1 MTETN
6 GNKKFL
12 ESFNQFQEALKRLSE
27 VLDQEK
33 NEYIRDSAIKR
44 FELVFELS
52 RKMIKAFLETQAMS
66 CQSPKKCFQEAFRQG
81 LIGYEQEWLNMCDSR
96 NEAAHLYNQEIAED
110 IYFQLPNFFKVFKQL
125 AESLKKEIENLK

>member
-1 MTETN
+1 MITTKVD
-6 GNKKFL
+6 KKFS
-12 ESFNQFQEALKRLSE
+12 ESLNQFQEALKRLSE
-27 VLDQEK
+27 VLDQEE

-52 RKMIKAFLETQAMS
+52 WKTIKAFLETQLII

-96 NEAAHLYNQEIAED
+96 NEATHIYNQEIAED
-110 IYFQLPNFFKVFKQL
+110 IYSQLPDFLKAFEQL
-125 AESLKKEIENLK
+125 EKNLKKEIENL

>member
-1 MTETN
+1 MVKTN

-12 ESFNQFQEALKRLSE
+12 ESFNQFQEALKRLLE
-27 VLDQEK
+27 VLNQEE

-52 RKMIKAFLETQAMS
+52 WKTIKAFLETQAII

-81 LIGYEQEWLNMCDSR
+81 LISYEQEWLDMCDSR
-96 NEAAHLYNQEIAED
+96 NEATHIYNQEIAED
-110 IYFQLPNFFKVFKQL
+110 IYSQLPAFLKAFNQL
-125 AESLKKEIENLK
+125 AESLKKEIENL